1 MGCRRTVGIN
11 RQVDCQGPPRLT
23 TSGGE
28 PVNTSSLLIAGHTSP
43 VAATRVRFSAHACFR
58 RDYSP
63 EARACLQLLGRYL
76 ASLRGLAF
84 YVDGVD
90 FLNDLLVEV
99 PELRSHRSE
108 ERRVGKEG
116 RSRWSPAH

>member
-76 ASLRGLAF
+76 ASLRGWVFCGGGWVFLSALGGEFQKTRAF
-84 YVDGVD
+84 
-90 FLNDLLVEV
+90 
-99 PELRSHRSE
+99 
-108 ERRVGKEG
+108 
-116 RSRWSPAH
+116 